1 MTLNEL
7 LRHINETK
15 LKRSMRPEHKKKQAP
30 AAKCD
35 GGNTEGTA
43 EDTAR
48 PHPVVTRTV
57 PKGQAGAARLVYLA
71 GPYTCRCASP
81 TTAASV
87 MRVRYHLHLEAA
99 AWLKRHGWA
108 VLSPIVMGHPIA
120 AMSGGTAQGG
130 SFERWRRECL
140 AMLDACD
147 AVVVLALGG
156 LHASEGVRAEII
168 RAAHM
173 GKPVR
178 MMVPVTHG
186 HDYTFADTDAALW
199 AGVEG

>member
-1 MTLNEL
+1 MTISTE
-7 LRHINETK
+7 ET
-15 LKRSMRPEHKKKQAP
+15 
-30 AAKCD
+30 AK
-35 GGNTEGTA
+35 
-43 EDTAR
+43 DTAR
-48 PHPVVTRTV
+48 SHLRVTRTA

-130 SFERWRRECL
+130 SFERWYRECL

-147 AVVVLALGG
+147 AVVVLALEG
-156 LHASEGVRAEII
+156 LYVSEGVRAEIGY
-168 RAAHM
+168 AAHT

-178 MMVPVTHG
+178 LMVPVTHG
-186 HDYTFADTDAALW
+186 QAYSFAAPDEALW
-199 AGVEG
+199 AGVEDGNDGR